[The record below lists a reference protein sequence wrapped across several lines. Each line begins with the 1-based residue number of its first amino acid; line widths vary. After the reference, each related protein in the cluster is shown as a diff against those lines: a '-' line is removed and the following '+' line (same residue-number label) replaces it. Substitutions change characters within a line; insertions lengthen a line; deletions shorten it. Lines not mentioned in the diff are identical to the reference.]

1 MPDNLKQKTISGVSW
16 SFTEQ
21 ILSRGINFAIGIILA
36 MKMDSDQAT
45 EVSTSAVEACKEIGI
60 HTIAE

>member
-1 MPDNLKQKTISGVSW
+1 M
-16 SFTEQ
+16 SFSV
-21 ILSRGINFAIGIILA
+21 ILDWKSFAALGLSAIGIILA